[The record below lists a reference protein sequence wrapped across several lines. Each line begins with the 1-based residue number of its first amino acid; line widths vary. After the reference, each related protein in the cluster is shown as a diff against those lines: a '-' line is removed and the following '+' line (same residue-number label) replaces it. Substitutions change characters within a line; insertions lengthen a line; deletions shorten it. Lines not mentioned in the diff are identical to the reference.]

1 MNVLTPD
8 ELAFLAKIEKQRKK
22 HAEAQAL
29 YRTKHQEEL
38 KDYNKK
44 KYEDQRTKLNEIN
57 KKIVQST
64 PINIQHRTTILSN
77 ITKLKRIDDIL
88 LYALYTLFPARR
100 CDWRNVKLTV
110 ETDTE
115 N

>member
-64 PINIQHRTTILSN
+64 PINIQQIIAEPPKIDKRT
-77 ITKLKRIDDIL
+77 
-88 LYALYTLFPARR
+88 RR
-100 CDWRNVKLTV
+100 GKKNNTNYK
-110 ETDTE
+110 
-115 N
+115 

>member
-22 HAEAQAL
+22 HAEAQAV

-44 KYEDQRTKLNEIN
+44 KI
-57 KKIVQST
+57 
-64 PINIQHRTTILSN
+64 
-77 ITKLKRIDDIL
+77 
-88 LYALYTLFPARR
+88 
-100 CDWRNVKLTV
+100 
-110 ETDTE
+110 
-115 N
+115 